1 MRWENPGF
9 SPVERSTNWRDKITW
24 LTSFLMAFKR
34 RFTFVKG
41 KGPRKMT
48 ACLFR
53 LTIGSV
59 PAFLEVH
66 LYWIWVFFF
75 GTCRNMHGHAV
86 FLVCSLILV
95 PRFLQDRGDDFSIF
109 FSTWFGRM
117 GYQHSL
123 TGGSSHG
130 IPERVWLLQRLGVA
144 RTVKGLVRQV
154 TTSWFPVFTPE
165 FCVREIFKLKPLEW
179 FRKKLWKAGP

>member
-1 MRWENPGF
+1 MRKSGIFTGWKVNELAGQDNLAHLFPDGFQEAFHVRKREGTKEND
-9 SPVERSTNWRDKITW
+9 S
-24 LTSFLMAFKR
+24 LL
-34 RFTFVKG
+34 
-41 KGPRKMT
+41 
-48 ACLFR
+48 
-53 LTIGSV
+53 V
-59 PAFLEVH
+59 PADYRVSSCFSWGSSL
-66 LYWIWVFFF
+66 LNLSFFF